1 MEPSGLTTAE
11 ALRRLH
17 VSLKT
22 EVDCFKTR
30 ECPAT
35 WLGEAFHHNNPHSM
49 FRWPSV
55 VLLLFEVVAFVVA
68 YSLGGGP
75 VLVGDSLFLIGVLA
89 LNVALVVWDT
99 KLRHSE
105 MRHRAQA
112 MVATLAASLSRGH
125 DGETPWSP
133 SEYAPLFQPPSP
145 CISLQWALRDGQL
158 VNVPVH
164 LLVEGDV
171 VVVRPGHQVPGK
183 CSLVTRNKEPAL
195 VLEEKETFVPET
207 GVATNASFTGARL
220 RRPVEPRRFVM
231 LEGPYLKYFRLC
243 LENSLMRPVSMFSK
257 ELHHVNRLYLERI
270 VIGILVVTTV
280 LKLAQWRYLGD
291 RIGNV
296 KELVL
301 QPALAILPLL
311 PLSLP
316 ALWLGLH
323 ALGTARLHLMVASQ
337 ENVALQGAHD
347 DPFEEVDET
356 ESSQPEGPEPL
367 WSEVRPLFV
376 ALLRGKAP
384 HLWRTSSLL
393 HVLGSVTTLCCV
405 DKKGILSWPN
415 PTPEK
420 VFFLKPPRLR
430 GSNATS
436 FAGSGNLHHSTH
448 IASDTML
455 AEDGIATSGAGD
467 SMLEGVG
474 NGVTPDGGGMGPA
487 QLTRR
492 DPRLPG
498 YEPAEHMYH
507 PGTHVEVLDLTHS
520 MLSAFGV
527 QFDDPRWKDY
537 ITNLKPLGLGIL
549 LNTCNPAI
557 QEKYARFCDHIACE
571 SLHNESAVPVVNKR
585 CLCDLAVQMGF
596 TERAVEAYQHLQ
608 HVALFRHVQPE
619 VVQKGRLARSLNFP
633 RLKMPFPMMCCAV
646 VKEALSGTL
655 QMFTQGTAD
664 LVLDMCSEYWDGR
677 DLCPLSDSD
686 RKRILDFYQRSS
698 LTSYCLAFAYAPLLP
713 SLLLN
718 PALEGSYL
726 QLPPDSSHLFRS
738 SGKKVGGATSLALGA
753 GGCVVVGGV
762 GGLEVDKGP
771 RSHHLSSDSVS
782 HEEEPTLVDAASREQ
797 ALEAT
802 VERLRNQVFIGMVTM
817 QYQACPDFVKLVEQ
831 LEDACIRFVHFSK
844 ENELRSRGFSEKM
857 GLESGWNCH
866 VSLLSERNRADSNAS
881 TCHQSHL
888 SARSVTSVPSA
899 NQTVTVDPHAVSIM
913 DGKSAPPR
921 SISAPNL
928 VHSELISGSRYGDS
942 PQSRTSAN
950 KIVETP
956 SADESDP
963 LWTHGDSACPSP
975 SSATES
981 STDRGAPVA
990 FDISNRAKLP
1000 RGIENIRPH
1009 IEHVDNVPLLVSLFT
1024 DCTPEATLEMVR
1036 IMQEYG
1042 EVVGCVGS
1050 AASLHNLPVYLQ
1062 ADCSI
1067 ALEPLAPQLCARLP
1081 SSSPAPPSKG
1091 STTTP
1096 WALGHTLGSLP
1107 CVLSSPR
1114 QNGLSLYHLIWE
1126 ARHFS
1131 QAVRSALQFLL
1142 CCCLSLALVQT
1153 LAALVALPPALSP
1166 AQILWLLGA
1175 LLPALALALVFGS
1188 RARDHP
1194 RVMATATGKSHPNVN
1209 RQAVLFFVC
1218 CYCAKFCPSVLVTL
1232 ACFALAL
1239 THSCRTGGFTPCWPF
1254 FSHDSSSEDDMS
1266 KAPPVSWVSG
1276 LALCQNV
1283 AAFLLV
1289 LYFVAISMGFVHRS
1303 QSAWKQNPATN
1314 RCWLFT
1320 SLSVLL
1326 LQLGFCACNTWA
1338 RSTEPLDAVLPLIP
1352 QYVWLTGFLWT
1363 LLLLPLNELI
1373 KIQEIRA
1380 NRRQQKRARLDFGTK
1395 LGMNSPF

>member
-1 MEPSGLTTAE
+1 MVLPQSGFFERKGEPFT
-11 ALRRLH
+11 
-17 VSLKT
+17 
-22 EVDCFKTR
+22 D
-30 ECPAT
+30 
-35 WLGEAFHHNNPHSM
+35 
-49 FRWPSV
+49 
-55 VLLLFEVVAFVVA
+55 
-68 YSLGGGP
+68 
-75 VLVGDSLFLIGVLA
+75 
-89 LNVALVVWDT
+89 
-99 KLRHSE
+99 
-105 MRHRAQA
+105 
-112 MVATLAASLSRGH
+112 
-125 DGETPWSP
+125 
-133 SEYAPLFQPPSP
+133 
-145 CISLQWALRDGQL
+145 LQQ
-158 VNVPVH
+158 
-164 LLVEGDV
+164 
-171 VVVRPGHQVPGK
+171 
-183 CSLVTRNKEPAL
+183 
-195 VLEEKETFVPET
+195 
-207 GVATNASFTGARL
+207 
-220 RRPVEPRRFVM
+220 
-231 LEGPYLKYFRLC
+231 
-243 LENSLMRPVSMFSK
+243 
-257 ELHHVNRLYLERI
+257 
-270 VIGILVVTTV
+270 
-280 LKLAQWRYLGD
+280 
-291 RIGNV
+291 
-296 KELVL
+296 
-301 QPALAILPLL
+301 
-311 PLSLP
+311 
-316 ALWLGLH
+316 
-323 ALGTARLHLMVASQ
+323 
-337 ENVALQGAHD
+337 
-347 DPFEEVDET
+347 
-356 ESSQPEGPEPL
+356 
-367 WSEVRPLFV
+367 
-376 ALLRGKAP
+376 
-384 HLWRTSSLL
+384 
-393 HVLGSVTTLCCV
+393 
-405 DKKGILSWPN
+405 
-415 PTPEK
+415 
-420 VFFLKPPRLR
+420 
-430 GSNATS
+430 
-436 FAGSGNLHHSTH
+436 
-448 IASDTML
+448 
-455 AEDGIATSGAGD
+455 
-467 SMLEGVG
+467 
-474 NGVTPDGGGMGPA
+474 
-487 QLTRR
+487 
-492 DPRLPG
+492 
-498 YEPAEHMYH
+498 
-507 PGTHVEVLDLTHS
+507 
-520 MLSAFGV
+520 
-527 QFDDPRWKDY
+527 
-537 ITNLKPLGLGIL
+537 GLGIL

-585 CLCDLAVQMGF
+585 CLCDLAVQMGSQNGLLRHISTCNTSPSSGMWSVWATDKNF
-596 TERAVEAYQHLQ
+596 CFIC
-608 HVALFRHVQPE
+608 LFYYIIYCSR
-619 VVQKGRLARSLNFP
+619 
-633 RLKMPFPMMCCAV
+633 
-646 VKEALSGTL
+646 ALSGTL

-726 QLPPDSSHLFRS
+726 QLPPDS
-738 SGKKVGGATSLALGA
+738 
-753 GGCVVVGGV
+753 
-762 GGLEVDKGP
+762 
-771 RSHHLSSDSVS
+771 HHLSSDSVS
-782 HEEEPTLVDAASREQ
+782 HEEEPAPVDAASREQ

-866 VSLLSERNRADSNAS
+866 VSLLSDRNRADSIAS

-888 SARSVTSVPSA
+888 SAKSMTSVPST
-899 NQTVTVDPHAVSIM
+899 NLPVTVDPHAVSIL

-950 KIVETP
+950 KITGTP

-1042 EVVGCVGS
+1042 EVVACVGS
-1050 AASLHNLPVYLQ
+1050 AASLHNLPVFLQADCRASLFFQTLSERYRASQPAFTFMSSEREGGDKGVDTHSLLQPCPNPSIALEPLAPQLCARLPSDLPVPPSKGATTTTPWALGHTLGSLPCVLSSPRQNGLSLYHLIWEARHFSQAVRSALQFLLCCCLSLALVQTLAALVALPPALSPAQILWLLGALLPALALALVFGSRARDHPRAKLPRGIENIRPHIEHVDNVPLLVSLFTDCTPEATLEMVRIMQEYGEVVACVGSAASLHNLPVFLQ

-1081 SSSPAPPSKG
+1081 SDLPVPPSKG
-1091 STTTP
+1091 STTTTP

-1194 RVMATATGKSHPNVN
+1194 RVMATATGKSHPHVN

-1254 FSHDSSSEDDMS
+1254 FSHD
-1266 KAPPVSWVSG
+1266 
-1276 LALCQNV
+1276 
-1283 AAFLLV
+1283 
-1289 LYFVAISMGFVHRS
+1289 R
-1303 QSAWKQNPATN
+1303 
-1314 RCWLFT
+1314 
-1320 SLSVLL
+1320 LL

-1338 RSTEPLDAVLPLIP
+1338 RATEPLDTVLPLIP

-1373 KIQEIRA
+1373 KIHENRA

>member
-17 VSLKT
+17 HSLKT
-22 EVDCFKTR
+22 ELQQFKR
-30 ECPAT
+30 KECQVT
-35 WLGEAFHHNNPHSM
+35 WLGESFHHNNPHSI

-75 VLVGDSLFLIGVLA
+75 VLVGDSLFLICVLA
-89 LNVALVVWDT
+89 LNVILVIWET
-99 KLRHSE
+99 RIRHME

-112 MVATLAASLSRGH
+112 MVNTLANTLGH
-125 DGETPWSP
+125 GSGDEAPWST
-133 SEYAPLFQPPSP
+133 SDYAPLFQPASP
-145 CISLQWALRDGQL
+145 CISLQWAVRDDKL

-171 VVVRPGHQVPGK
+171 VVIRPGHQVPGK
-183 CSLVTRNKEPAL
+183 CSLLTKGKETPL

-207 GVATNASFTGARL
+207 GIGTCATFTGARL

-231 LEGPYLKYFRLC
+231 LEVPYLKFFRLC
-243 LENSLMRPVSMFSK
+243 LENSLMRPVSMFAK
-257 ELHHVNRLYLERI
+257 ELHHVNSTYLERT
-270 VIGILVVTTV
+270 VIGILVLTTV

-291 RIGNV
+291 RAGSV

-323 ALGTARLHLMVASQ
+323 ALGTARLHLMVATQ
-337 ENVALQGAHD
+337 EHTAIQHAHD
-347 DPFEEVDET
+347 DLFEEADEV
-356 ESSQPEGPEPL
+356 ESTHPDSSDLSWGQ
-367 WSEVRPLFV
+367 VRPLFLS
-376 ALLRGKAP
+376 LLRGKAP

-420 VFFLKPPRLR
+420 VFFLKPPWSR
-430 GSNATS
+430 GSSGHTS
-436 FAGSGNLHHSTH
+436 NFGGSGNVRHSGHFDTS
-448 IASDTML
+448 SDIVT
-455 AEDGIATSGAGD
+455 EDRPTTPGAGD
-467 SMLEGVG
+467 SVLEAGGKVLTVD
-474 NGVTPDGGGMGPA
+474 NGPLRRVSGLSGYDAPD
-487 QLTRR
+487 
-492 DPRLPG
+492 
-498 YEPAEHMYH
+498 HMYH

-537 ITNLKPLGLGIL
+537 INNLKPLGLSIL
-549 LNTCNPAI
+549 LNTCNPAT

-633 RLKMPFPMMCCAV
+633 RLKMPFPNMCCAV

-738 SGKKVGGATSLALGA
+738 SGKKVGGAALTLT
-753 GGCVVVGGV
+753 VGP
-762 GGLEVDKGP
+762 EADKTH
-771 RSHHLSSDSVS
+771 SHHLSTDSVC
-782 HEEEPTLVDAASREQ
+782 HEEETMVMDAAGREQ

-866 VSLLSERNRADSNAS
+866 VSLLSDRHRTDSNAS
-881 TCHQSHL
+881 TCHQSQM
-888 SARSVTSVPSA
+888 SARSVTSVPSSNLA
-899 NQTVTVDPHAVSIM
+899 VVAVDPQGVSIV
-913 DGKSAPPR
+913 DGKSTSAPPR

-928 VHSELISGSRYGDS
+928 VHSELINSRYGDS

-950 KIVETP
+950 RTGDAAEGIV
-956 SADESDP
+956 SGDESDP

-1042 EVVGCVGS
+1042 EVVGCIGS
-1050 AASLHNLPVYLQ
+1050 ASSLYNLPVFLQ

-1067 ALEPLAPQLCARLP
+1067 ALEPLAPQLCARQFAP
-1081 SSSPAPPSKG
+1081 SPPPS
-1091 STTTP
+1091 TRVAVTP
-1096 WALGHTLGSLP
+1096 RALAHTLGSLP

-1114 QNGLSLYHLIWE
+1114 EKSLSLYHLIWE

-1131 QAVRSALQFLL
+1131 QAVRSAMQFLL
-1142 CCCLSLALVQT
+1142 CCCLSLTLVQT

-1166 AQILWLLGA
+1166 AQLLWLLGA
-1175 LLPALALALVFGS
+1175 LLPALALALVFGGS
-1188 RARDHP
+1188 AHDNP
-1194 RVMATATGKSHPNVN
+1194 RVMTTATGKSHPRVN
-1209 RQAVLFFVC
+1209 RQVVLFFIC

-1239 THSCRTGGFTPCWPF
+1239 THSCQTSGFTPCWPF
-1254 FSHDSSSEDDMS
+1254 FSHGGSSEEAS
-1266 KAPPVSWVSG
+1266 GVPAVSWVSG

-1283 AAFLLV
+1283 TAFFLV
-1289 LYFVAISMGFVHRS
+1289 LYFVAISMSFVHRS
-1303 QSAWKQNPATN
+1303 QPAWKRNPASN
-1314 RCWLFT
+1314 RCWLVT

-1326 LQLGFCACNTWA
+1326 LQLVFCACNIWA
-1338 RSTEPLDAVLPLIP
+1338 RASEPLDAVLPLVP

-1363 LLLLPLNELI
+1363 LLLLPLNEVV
-1373 KIQEIRA
+1373 KIHEIRA

>member
-1 MEPSGLTTAE
+1 MESTGLTTAE

-17 VSLKT
+17 QSLKT
-22 EVDCFKTR
+22 ELEQFKHR
-30 ECPAT
+30 ECQVT
-35 WLGEAFHHNNPHSM
+35 WLGETFHHNNPHSI

-75 VLVGDSLFLIGVLA
+75 VLVGDSLFLICVLA
-89 LNVALVVWDT
+89 LNVLLGIWDT
-99 KLRHSE
+99 RLRHLE
-105 MRHRAQA
+105 LRHRAHA
-112 MVATLAASLSRGH
+112 MISTVANALEHGS
-125 DGETPWSP
+125 GEEAPWAP
-133 SEYAPLFQPPSP
+133 SEHAPLFQPASP
-145 CISLQWALRDGQL
+145 CISLQWALRDNML

-183 CSLVTRNKEPAL
+183 CSLVTRGKEAPL
-195 VLEEKETFVPET
+195 TLEEKETFVPET
-207 GVATNASFTGARL
+207 GVATCVSFTGARL
-220 RRPVEPRRFVM
+220 RRPVEPRHFVM
-231 LEGPYLKYFRLC
+231 LEAPYLKFFRLC
-243 LENSLMRPVSMFSK
+243 LENSLVRPVTTFAK
-257 ELHHVNRLYLERI
+257 EVHRINSVYLERI
-270 VIGILVVTTV
+270 VIGILVLTTV

-291 RIGNV
+291 RAGSV

-301 QPALAILPLL
+301 QPALAVLPLL

-337 ENVALQGAHD
+337 LEYTIMQNVHD
-347 DPFEEVDET
+347 DPFEEADEV
-356 ESSQPEGPEPL
+356 ESTHPDGSVLSWGQ
-367 WSEVRPLFV
+367 VRPLFLS
-376 ALLRGKAP
+376 LLRGRAP

-393 HVLGSVTTLCCV
+393 HVLGSITTLCCV

-420 VFFLKPPRLR
+420 VFFLKPPRSR
-430 GSNATS
+430 GSNS
-436 FAGSGNLHHSTH
+436 HGSNLGGSGDNLRHS
-448 IASDTML
+448 ANLEDDPDDAML
-455 AEDGIATSGAGD
+455 EERVVTPGAGD
-467 SMLEGVG
+467 SVLEGGGKGLNV
-474 NGVTPDGGGMGPA
+474 DGG
-487 QLTRR
+487 LVRR
-492 DPRLPG
+492 DSRLAG
-498 YEPAEHMYH
+498 YDPPDHMYH

-527 QFDDPRWKDY
+527 QFDDPCWKDY

-549 LNTCNPAI
+549 LNTCNPAT

-596 TERAVEAYQHLQ
+596 TDRAVEAYQYLQ

-633 RLKMPFPMMCCAV
+633 RLKMPFPNMCSSV

-718 PALEGSYL
+718 PALEGNYL
-726 QLPPDSSHLFRS
+726 QLPPDSSHLFR
-738 SGKKVGGATSLALGA
+738 GKKV
-753 GGCVVVGGV
+753 VGGGTV
-762 GGLEVDKGP
+762 GPEDKTQ
-771 RSHHLSSDSVS
+771 SHHLSTDSVS
-782 HEEEPTLVDAASREQ
+782 HEEEGGTMDTAGGREQ

-866 VSLLSERNRADSNAS
+866 VSLLSDRHRTDSNAS
-881 TCHQSHL
+881 TCHQSQV
-888 SARSVTSVPSA
+888 SARSATSVPSNNVVVVA
-899 NQTVTVDPHAVSIM
+899 DPHAVTIV

-928 VHSELISGSRYGDS
+928 VHSELIGSRYGDS
-942 PQSRTSAN
+942 PQSRTSGN
-950 KIVETP
+950 KMVNTAGGTA
-956 SADESDP
+956 SGDESDP

-1050 AASLHNLPVYLQ
+1050 AASLHNLPVFLQ

-1067 ALEPLAPQLCARLP
+1067 ALEPLAPQLCARQP
-1081 SSSPAPPSKG
+1081 GPSPAPSIRG
-1091 STTTP
+1091 STNP
-1096 WALGHTLGSLP
+1096 LALAHTLGSLP

-1114 QNGLSLYHLIWE
+1114 EKSLSLYHLIWE

-1153 LAALVALPPALSP
+1153 LASLVALPPALSP
-1166 AQILWLLGA
+1166 AQLLWLLGA
-1175 LLPALALALVFGS
+1175 LLPALALALALGGS
-1188 RARDHP
+1188 AHDDP
-1194 RVMATATGKSHPNVN
+1194 RIMTTATGKSHLN
-1209 RQAVLFFVC
+1209 RQAVLFFVF
-1218 CYCAKFCPSVLVTL
+1218 CYCAKFCPSVLVVL

-1239 THSCRTGGFTPCWPF
+1239 THSCQTGGFTPCWPY
-1254 FSHDSSSEDDMS
+1254 FSHKGSAEDES
-1266 KAPPVSWVSG
+1266 QEPAVSWVSG

-1289 LYFVAISMGFVHRS
+1289 LYFVAISMSFVHRS
-1303 QSAWKQNPATN
+1303 KPSWKQNPATN
-1314 RCWLFT
+1314 QWWLVT

-1326 LQLGFCACNTWA
+1326 LQLGFCACNIWA
-1338 RSTEPLDAVLPLIP
+1338 RATEALDMVLPLVP

-1363 LLLLPLNELI
+1363 VVLLPLNELV
-1373 KIQEIRA
+1373 KIHEIRA
-1380 NRRQQKRARLDFGTK
+1380 NRRQQKRARLEFGTK

>member
-1 MEPSGLTTAE
+1 MEPAGLTTAG

-17 VSLKT
+17 HSLKT
-22 EVDCFKTR
+22 ELEQFKRR
-30 ECPAT
+30 ECQVT
-35 WLGEAFHHNNPHSM
+35 WLGESFHHNNPHSI

-75 VLVGDSLFLIGVLA
+75 VLVGDSLFLICVLA
-89 LNVALVVWDT
+89 LNVILVIWET
-99 KLRHSE
+99 RLRHME

-112 MVATLAASLSRGH
+112 MVNTLANTLGH
-125 DGETPWSP
+125 GSGDEAPWST
-133 SEYAPLFQPPSP
+133 SDYAPLFQPASP
-145 CISLQWALRDGQL
+145 CISLQWAVRDGRL

-183 CSLVTRNKEPAL
+183 CSLITKGKEAPL

-207 GVATNASFTGARL
+207 GIGTCATFTGARL
-220 RRPVEPRRFVM
+220 RRPVEPRHFVM
-231 LEGPYLKYFRLC
+231 LEVPYVKFFRLC
-243 LENSLMRPVSMFSK
+243 LENSLMRPVSMFAK
-257 ELHHVNRLYLERI
+257 ELHHVNSTYLERT
-270 VIGILVVTTV
+270 VIGILVLTTV

-291 RIGNV
+291 RAGSV

-316 ALWLGLH
+316 ALWVGLH
-323 ALGTARLHLMVASQ
+323 ALGTARLHLMVAAQ
-337 ENVALQGAHD
+337 EHMAVQRAHD
-347 DPFEEVDET
+347 DPFEEGDEV
-356 ESSQPEGPEPL
+356 ESTHPDGSDLSWGQ
-367 WSEVRPLFV
+367 VQPLFLS
-376 ALLRGKAP
+376 LLRGKAP

-420 VFFLKPPRLR
+420 VFFLKPPRSR
-430 GSNATS
+430 GSNGLAPN
-436 FAGSGNLHHSTH
+436 FGGSGNIRHSGQLDTG
-448 IASDTML
+448 SDIIT
-455 AEDGIATSGAGD
+455 EDRPTSPGAGD
-467 SMLEGVG
+467 SVLEGG
-474 NGVTPDGGGMGPA
+474 KGLTIDNGPLRRESRLSGYDAPD
-487 QLTRR
+487 
-492 DPRLPG
+492 
-498 YEPAEHMYH
+498 HMYH

-527 QFDDPRWKDY
+527 QFDDPQWKDY
-537 ITNLKPLGLGIL
+537 INNLKPLGLSIL
-549 LNTCNPAI
+549 LNTCNPAT

-596 TERAVEAYQHLQ
+596 TDRAVEAYQHLQ

-633 RLKMPFPMMCCAV
+633 RLKMPFPSMCCAV

-738 SGKKVGGATSLALGA
+738 SGKKVGGAALTL
-753 GGCVVVGGV
+753 GV
-762 GGLEVDKGP
+762 ASDDKTQ
-771 RSHHLSSDSVS
+771 SHHLSTDSVS
-782 HEEEPTLVDAASREQ
+782 HEEETMAMDAAGREQ

-866 VSLLSERNRADSNAS
+866 VSLLSDRHRTDSNAS
-881 TCHQSHL
+881 TCHQSQV
-888 SARSVTSVPSA
+888 SARSVTSVPSSNVA
-899 NQTVTVDPHAVSIM
+899 VVAVDPHGVSIV
-913 DGKSAPPR
+913 DGKATNAPPR

-928 VHSELISGSRYGDS
+928 VHSELIGSRYGDS
-942 PQSRTSAN
+942 PQSRTSVNRTGNNAEGT
-950 KIVETP
+950 V
-956 SADESDP
+956 SGDESDP

-1042 EVVGCVGS
+1042 EVVGCIGS
-1050 AASLHNLPVYLQ
+1050 AASLYNLPVFLQ

-1067 ALEPLAPQLCARLP
+1067 ALEPLAPQLCARQLAPSPLP
-1081 SSSPAPPSKG
+1081 SARVSM
-1091 STTTP
+1091 TP
-1096 WALGHTLGSLP
+1096 RALAHTLGSLP

-1114 QNGLSLYHLIWE
+1114 EKSLSLYHLIWE
-1126 ARHFS
+1126 VGTHFS
-1131 QAVRSALQFLL
+1131 QAVRSAMQFLL

-1166 AQILWLLGA
+1166 AQLLWLLGA

-1188 RARDHP
+1188 SAHDNP
-1194 RVMATATGKSHPNVN
+1194 RVMTTATGKSHPRVN
-1209 RQAVLFFVC
+1209 RQVVLFFIC

-1239 THSCRTGGFTPCWPF
+1239 AHSCQTSGFTPCWPF
-1254 FSHDSSSEDDMS
+1254 FSHGGSSEE
-1266 KAPPVSWVSG
+1266 ATGTPAVSWVSG

-1283 AAFLLV
+1283 AAFFLV
-1289 LYFVAISMGFVHRS
+1289 LYFVVISMSFVHRS
-1303 QSAWKQNPATN
+1303 KPAWKRNPATN
-1314 RCWLFT
+1314 RCWLAT

-1326 LQLGFCACNTWA
+1326 LQLAFCACNIWA
-1338 RSTEPLDAVLPLIP
+1338 RATEPLEVVLPLVP

-1363 LLLLPLNELI
+1363 LLLLPLNEVV
-1373 KIQEIRA
+1373 KIHEIRA
-1380 NRRQQKRARLDFGTK
+1380 NRRQQKRARLEFGTK